1 MPDDAPPPDVYALA
15 RRALAAGN
23 DGPASTVILRSAAD
37 LTPEPVRW
45 LWPGW
50 LAAGKLHIVAGSP
63 GTGKTTLAMAVAATL
78 TIGGRWPDGSPA
90 QTGAVAIW
98 SGEDDPADTLLP
110 RLLAAGADPA
120 RVHFVAAVQDA
131 NGTRPFAPAD
141 DMPALSEA
149 LSALP
154 DPPALLIV
162 DPVVSAVA
170 GDSHK
175 NAEVRRALQP
185 LVDLAQRHRCAVLGI
200 SHFSKG
206 TAGRDPVDRVT
217 GSLGFGALARV
228 VMATAKRSDEDGGG
242 RMLARAKSNL
252 GPDGGGYVYDLE
264 PCEPVPGIVTTRVV
278 WGDALDGTARELLAS
293 AETIA
298 DDDERSAMDEA
309 RDFLLT
315 ELAAG
320 PMAAKDVYKAA
331 RECGIAERTLKRA
344 KSALGIVAEKAAFRA
359 GWRWALPAKE
369 TTKEPITDSWPP
381 SVPVAP
387 LVHGH
392 GPEGGQT
399 PPRGPSSEVGT
410 LAAPL
415 APLAHFERAE
425 IEAWLD
431 RIGETDP
438 TERADYLRRA
448 DADPAAASAALALA
462 RGTP

>member
-15 RRALAAGN
+15 RRALAAGS
-23 DGPASTVILRSAAD
+23 DGPAPAVILRSAAD

-50 LAAGKLHIVAGSP
+50 LAAGKLHIVAGAP

-78 TIGGRWPDGSPA
+78 TTGGRWPDGSTA
-90 QTGAVAIW
+90 QAGAVAIW

-110 RLLAAGADPA
+110 RLLAAGADPS
-120 RVHFVAAVQDA
+120 RVHFVAAVEDGD
-131 NGTRPFAPAD
+131 GTRPFAPAE

-185 LVDLAQRHRCAVLGI
+185 LVDLGQRHRCAVLGI

-206 TAGRDPVDRVT
+206 TAGRDPTERVT

-293 AETIA
+293 AEATA
-298 DDDERSAMDEA
+298 DDDERTAMDEA
-309 RDFLLT
+309 REFLLT

-344 KSALGIVAEKAAFRA
+344 KSALGVTAEKAAFRA

-369 TTKEPITDSWPP
+369 TTKEPTTDSWPP
-381 SVPVAP
+381 SAPLAP
-387 LVHGH
+387 LVHVNDD
-392 GPEGGQT
+392 EGGQT

-415 APLAHFERAE
+415 APLAPFERAE